1 MNGKGVLG
9 TVFNILVEI
18 LLILLCV
25 LVIWKAGKWAYD
37 FGYRI
42 FAEQT
47 VDEEPGRDIEIT
59 ISEGDSNR
67 SICSML
73 ESKGLIRDSDIF
85 YVRLMLTDYRKLLEP
100 GTYTLN
106 TSMKSE
112 EMMAV
117 MAGETSDGEE
127 ES

>member
-59 ISEGDSNR
+59 ISRITARRALDE
-67 SICSML
+67 L
-73 ESKGLIRDSDIF
+73 ESKGLIRDADIF